1 MTEPTD
7 TPDSS
12 ARADENHAERLD
24 REHEQLFHELRSI
37 IPGAEVLF
45 AFLLTVAFSQK
56 IDELTSL
63 QRGVYY
69 TTFMLAGSALIVL
82 LGPSA
87 FHRVQFRKSD
97 KEAMMRLANVEA
109 IVALVLISL
118 SLVGAVFL
126 ITDRLF
132 STTWAIVAGAIF
144 GVVASLLWWA
154 VPLSRRAERD

>member
-1 MTEPTD
+1 MAD
-7 TPDSS
+7 ANDSS
-12 ARADENHAERLD
+12 HGGARPDEDHAERLD

-45 AFLLTVAFSQK
+45 AFLLTVAFSQRS
-56 IDELTSL
+56 DELTSL

-69 TTFMLAGSALIVL
+69 ATFMLAGSALIVL

-87 FHRVQFRKSD
+87 FHRVQFRKRD
-97 KEAMMRLANVEA
+97 KEALMRIANVEA

-132 STTWAIVAGAIF
+132 TTTWA
-144 GVVASLLWWA
+144 VVAAATFGLAASALWWA
-154 VPLSRRAERD
+154 VPLGRRAQRD